1 MVLIGPPGAG
11 KGTQASRLAA
21 HYHIPHISTG
31 EMLREEV
38 KQGSLIGNQIKDTL
52 AAGNLVS
59 DEMILGL
66 VEMRLQQQDC
76 RLGFILDGFPR
87 SQVQAEATQGLL
99 DRLQRPLDAVV
110 QLIMPDDEIVTRL
123 SYRRICSQ
131 CSRPYHLLFNAP
143 KVAGECDV
151 DHSPLTQRSD
161 DTEDSIRN
169 RLHVYHK
176 QTEPVVEYY
185 RKTPLLKEISAMGE
199 VNAITVEIISALGK
213 EAVA

>member
-38 KQGSLIGNQIKDTL
+38 KQGSSIGNAIKDCL

-59 DEMILGL
+59 DQMILGL
-66 VEMRLQQQDC
+66 VEMRLQQKDC

-87 SQVQAEATQGLL
+87 SQVQAEATHILL
-99 DRLQRPLDAVV
+99 DKLQRPLDAVV

-123 SYRRICSQ
+123 SFRRICSQ
-131 CSRPYHLLFNAP
+131 CARPYHLLFNAP
-143 KVAGECDV
+143 RKEGFCDV
-151 DHSPLTQRSD
+151 DGAPLTQRSD

-185 RKTPLLKEISAMGE
+185 RKTPLLKEFSAVGE
-199 VNAITVEIISALGK
+199 VNAITQAIISALGR
-213 EAVA
+213 EAA

>member
-87 SQVQAEATQGLL
+87 SQVQAEATTLLL
-99 DRLQRPLDAVV
+99 DKIQRPLDAVV

-131 CSRPYHLLFNAP
+131 CARPYHLLFNAP
-143 KVAGECDV
+143 KVENICDV
-151 DHSPLTQRSD
+151 DGSALTQRSD

-185 RKTPLLKEISAMGE
+185 RKTPLLKEFSAMGE
-199 VNAITVEIISALGK
+199 VNAITVAIISALGK
-213 EAVA
+213 EAAA

>member
-38 KQGSLIGNQIKDTL
+38 KVGSSIGNQIKDCL

-59 DEMILGL
+59 DQMILGL
-66 VEMRLQQQDC
+66 VEMRLQQKDC

-87 SQVQAEATQGLL
+87 SQVQAEATQTLL

-131 CSRPYHLLFNAP
+131 CARPYHLLFNAP
-143 KVAGECDV
+143 RNEGFCDV
-151 DHSPLTQRSD
+151 DGAPLTQRSD

-169 RLHVYHK
+169 RLHVYHR

-185 RKTPLLKEISAMGE
+185 RKTPLLKEFSAMGE
-199 VNAITVEIISALGK
+199 VNAITQAIILALGR
-213 EAVA
+213 EAA

>member
-38 KQGSLIGNQIKDTL
+38 KQCSSIGNQIKDCL

-59 DEMILGL
+59 DQMILGL
-66 VEMRLQQQDC
+66 VEMRLQQKDC

-87 SQVQAEATQGLL
+87 SQVQAEATQALL
-99 DRLQRPLDAVV
+99 DRLGRPLKAVV

-131 CSRPYHLLFNAP
+131 CARPYHLLFNAP
-143 KVAGECDV
+143 RQEGFCDV
-151 DHSPLTQRSD
+151 DGSPLIQRSD
-161 DTEDSIRN
+161 DTEHSIRN
-169 RLHVYHK
+169 RLNVYHR

-185 RKTPLLKEISAMGE
+185 RKTPLLNEFSALGE
-199 VNAITVEIISALGK
+199 VNAITQAIILALGK
-213 EAVA
+213 EAA

>member
-38 KQGSLIGNQIKDTL
+38 KVGSSIGHQIKDCL

-59 DEMILGL
+59 DQMILGL
-66 VEMRLQQQDC
+66 VEMRLQQKDC

-87 SQVQAEATQGLL
+87 SQVQAEATHSLL
-99 DRLQRPLDAVV
+99 DRLGRPLNAVV

-131 CSRPYHLLFNAP
+131 CARPYHLLFNAP
-143 KVAGECDV
+143 RQEGFCDV
-151 DHSPLTQRSD
+151 DGSPLIQRSD
-161 DTEDSIRN
+161 DTENSIRN
-169 RLHVYHK
+169 RLNVYHR

-185 RKTPLLKEISAMGE
+185 RKTPLLNEFSALGE
-199 VNAITVEIISALGK
+199 VNAITQAIILALGR
-213 EAVA
+213 EAA

>member
-11 KGTQASRLAA
+11 KGTQAAHLAA
-21 HYHIPHISTG
+21 YYHIPHISTG

-38 KQGSLIGNQIKDTL
+38 KQGSLIGNQIKDCL

-59 DEMILGL
+59 DQMILGL

-76 RLGFILDGFPR
+76 RHGFILDGFPR
-87 SQVQAEATQGLL
+87 SQIQAEATGALL
-99 DRLQRPLDAVV
+99 ERLQRPLDAVV

-131 CSRPYHLLFNAP
+131 CARPYHLLFNAP
-143 KVAGECDV
+143 RLDNLCDL
-151 DHSPLTQRSD
+151 DGQHLIQRSD

-169 RLHVYHK
+169 RLNVYHK
-176 QTEPVVEYY
+176 QTEPVVDYY
-185 RKTPLLKEISAMGE
+185 RKTPLLKEISALGE
-199 VNAITVEIISALGK
+199 VNTITQAIILALGK
-213 EAVA
+213 EAA